1 MEFLGFIV
9 GLILVYGLYRIIRRI
24 FYTFE
29 DIYYD
34 FNARFP
40 RKDKEEE
47 DEN

>member
-1 MEFLGFIV
+1 MQVLCILAFGAV
-9 GLILVYGLYRIIRRI
+9 GYGVYRIFRRI
-24 FYTFE
+24 FFTFE
-29 DIYYD
+29 DIYDD